1 MRKLRLNSRA
11 SRLRLP
17 GLIKDS
23 FQVKALPLEELFCPV
38 RDVPVFSDELRDSI
52 DGSGL
57 HNPIIVVRGPLE
69 DLIEYYREREWSK
82 KNLPDTPIVNC
93 VWGGTNRISAAQKLG
108 YTHID
113 CVLIPDFFLA
123 MRLQDLQRNAYSA
136 IRGTEDGSTSEV
148 GTT

>member
-1 MRKLRLNSRA
+1 M
-11 SRLRLP
+11 
-17 GLIKDS
+17 DS

-38 RDVPVFSDELRDSI
+38 RDVPVFSDELKDSI

-57 HNPIIVVRGPLE
+57 HNPIIVVRSPLE
-69 DLIEYYREREWSK
+69 DLVEYYRDRGFSEK
-82 KNLPDTPIVNC
+82 YLPDTPVVNC

-123 MRLQDLQRNAYSA
+123 MELQDLQRNAYSA
-136 IRGTEDGSTSEV
+136 IRGTKDGSTSEV